1 MPGSASLS
9 ASFGS
14 EYGGSLGSGLSIVAG
29 EAGSPVLAGDAAF
42 FVIIIIWRRELS
54 SGCSSYCHCG
64 QWRQGCGWS

>member
-29 EAGSPVLAGDAAF
+29 KAGSPVLAGVATF
-42 FVIIIIWRRELS
+42 LLLLLFGEGS
-54 SGCSSYCHCG
+54 
-64 QWRQGCGWS
+64 